1 MDKIN
6 STINRLGKKLFPDME
21 ENRRRELSIR
31 IAAGILIALICMT
44 GVGVFRYR
52 AERELRQYQRIAD
65 SFRQID
71 ILIEETEQ

>member
-6 STINRLGKKLFPDME
+6 SAINRLGKKLFADME
-21 ENRRRELSIR
+21 ESRRRELSIR